1 MNFHPFE
8 GGRVMPTLVT
18 GATGF
23 LGSHIVRK
31 LAGRGEKVRILLR
44 RSSKT
49 VNIDDID
56 VEKVYG
62 DVTDMESVRKAIE
75 GCDTLYHTAGV
86 VSFKQADYKKMEDV
100 NVGGTNNVFTAAM
113 EAGIKKA
120 VYTSS
125 IAAIGLKPGKEV
137 ADENTPFDPEG
148 TDIEYILSKYRA
160 EQEALRF
167 VEKGLPLVIVNPSL
181 VIGAGDVYV
190 STSGIILWY
199 CKRRLPGYT
208 DGGINLVDAEDVAEG
223 HLLAAEKGRIGEK
236 YILSNR
242 NITIK
247 ELFEVMEKVTGIP
260 RPKLKIPYPLAYAG
274 AYIAEKIF
282 GISAPNYVAMD
293 IDSIKGSKHFWY
305 VDNSKAVRELGFKPV
320 PLELTIERTV
330 NWFKEHGYL

>member
-1 MNFHPFE
+1 
-8 GGRVMPTLVT
+8 MPTLVT

-49 VNIDDID
+49 VNIDDMD

-62 DVTDMESVRKAIE
+62 DVTDMESVRKAID
-75 GCDTLYHTAGV
+75 GCDTLYHAAGV

-223 HLLAAEKGRIGEK
+223 HLLAAEKGRVGEK

-305 VDNSKAVRELGFKPV
+305 VDNSKAVRELGFGPV
-320 PLELTIERTV
+320 PLEVTIERTV
-330 NWFKEHGYL
+330 KWFKEHGYL

>member
-1 MNFHPFE
+1 
-8 GGRVMPTLVT
+8 MPTLVT

-31 LAGRGEKVRILLR
+31 LAERGEKVRILLR

-62 DVTDMESVRKAIE
+62 DVTDMESVRKAME
-75 GCDTLYHTAGV
+75 GCDTLYHAAGI
-86 VSFKQADYKKMEDV
+86 VSFKQADYKKMEAV

-113 EAGIKKA
+113 EAGVKKA

-125 IAAIGLKPGKEV
+125 VAAIGLKPGREL
-137 ADENTPFDPEG
+137 ANEETPFDPKS
-148 TDIEYILSKYRA
+148 TDIQYILSKYHA
-160 EQEALRF
+160 EREALRF
-167 VEKGLPLVIVNPSL
+167 AEKGLPLVLVNPSI

-190 STSGIILWY
+190 STTGIILWY

-242 NITIK
+242 NIMIK
-247 ELFEVMEKVTGIP
+247 ELFEVLEKVTGIP
-260 RPKLKIPYPLAYAG
+260 RPKMKIPYPLAYAG
-274 AYIAEKIF
+274 AYIAEKIL

-305 VDNSKAVRELGFKPV
+305 FDNSKAVKELGFSPA
-320 PLELTIERTV
+320 PLEVTIERTV
-330 NWFKEHGYL
+330 KWFKEHGYL

>member
-1 MNFHPFE
+1 
-8 GGRVMPTLVT
+8 MPTLVT

-23 LGSHIVRK
+23 LGSHIVKK

-62 DVTDMESVRKAIE
+62 DVTDMESVRKAME
-75 GCDTLYHTAGV
+75 GCDTLYHAAGI
-86 VSFKQADYKKMEDV
+86 VSFKQADYKKMEAV

-242 NITIK
+242 NLTIK

-260 RPKLKIPYPLAYAG
+260 RPKLKIPYPIAYAG

-305 VDNSKAVRELGFKPV
+305 VDNGKAVRELGFGPV
-320 PLELTIERTV
+320 PLEVTIERTV
-330 NWFKEHGYL
+330 KWFKEHGYL

>member
-1 MNFHPFE
+1 
-8 GGRVMPTLVT
+8 MPTLVT

-62 DVTDMESVRKAIE
+62 DVTDMDSVRKAMD
-75 GCDTLYHTAGV
+75 GCDALYHAAGV

-125 IAAIGLKPGKEV
+125 VAAIGLKPGKEV
-137 ADENTPFDPEG
+137 SDENTPFDPEG

-190 STSGIILWY
+190 STTGIILWY

-208 DGGINLVDAEDVAEG
+208 DGGINLVDADDVAEG

-274 AYIAEKIF
+274 AYMAEKIF

-305 VDNSKAVRELGFKPV
+305 VDNAKAVKELGFGPV
-320 PLELTIERTV
+320 PLEVTIERTV
-330 NWFKEHGYL
+330 SWFKEHRYL

>member
-1 MNFHPFE
+1 
-8 GGRVMPTLVT
+8 MPTLVT

-44 RSSKT
+44 QSSKT
-49 VNIDDID
+49 VNIDGID

-62 DVTDMESVRKAIE
+62 DVTDMESVRKAME
-75 GCDTLYHTAGV
+75 GCDRLYHAAGI
-86 VSFKQADYKKMEDV
+86 VSFKQADYKKMEAV
-100 NVGGTNNVFTAAM
+100 NVGGTYNVFTAAM
-113 EAGIKKA
+113 EAGVKKA

-125 IAAIGLKPGKEV
+125 VAAIGLRPGREL
-137 ADENTPFDPEG
+137 ANEETPFDPKS
-148 TDIEYILSKYRA
+148 TNIQYILSKYHA
-160 EQEALRF
+160 EREALRF
-167 VEKGLPLVIVNPSL
+167 AEKGLPLVLVNPSI

-190 STSGIILWY
+190 STTGIILWY

-208 DGGINLVDAEDVAEG
+208 DGGINLVDADDVAEG

-236 YILSNR
+236 YILSNH

-247 ELFEVMEKVTGIP
+247 ELFEVLEKVTGIP
-260 RPKLKIPYPLAYAG
+260 RPKMKIPYPLAYAG

-305 VDNSKAVRELGFKPV
+305 FDNSKAVKELGFSPV

-330 NWFKEHGYL
+330 KWFKEHGYL

>member
-1 MNFHPFE
+1 
-8 GGRVMPTLVT
+8 MPTLVT

-31 LAGRGEKVRILLR
+31 LAGRGDKVRILLR
-44 RSSKT
+44 QSSKT
-49 VNIDDID
+49 VNIDGID

-62 DVTDMESVRKAIE
+62 DVTDMESVRKAME
-75 GCDTLYHTAGV
+75 GCDTLYHAAGI
-86 VSFKQADYKKMEDV
+86 VSFKQADYKKMEAV
-100 NVGGTNNVFTAAM
+100 NVGGTYNVFTAAM
-113 EAGIKKA
+113 EAGVKKA

-125 IAAIGLKPGKEV
+125 IAAIGLKPGKEIS
-137 ADENTPFDPEG
+137 DENTPFDLKG

-190 STSGIILWY
+190 STTGIILWY

-274 AYIAEKIF
+274 AYMAEKIF

-330 NWFKEHGYL
+330 KWFKEHGYL

>member
-1 MNFHPFE
+1 
-8 GGRVMPTLVT
+8 MPTLVT

-23 LGSHIVRK
+23 LGSHIARK
-31 LAGRGEKVRILLR
+31 LAGRGEKVRILIR
-44 RSSKT
+44 KSSKT

-56 VEKVYG
+56 AERVYG

-75 GCDTLYHTAGV
+75 GCDALYHAAGL
-86 VSFKQADYKKMEDV
+86 VSFKQADYKKMEAV
-100 NVGGTNNVFTAAM
+100 NVGGTNNVFTAAL
-113 EAGIKKA
+113 EAGVKKA

-125 IAAIGLKPGKEV
+125 VAAIGLRPGKEL
-137 ADENTPFDPEG
+137 ADEETPFDPKS
-148 TDIEYILSKYRA
+148 TDIQYILSKYHA

-167 VEKGLPLVIVNPSL
+167 VEKGLPLVLVNPSI
-181 VIGAGDVYV
+181 VIGSGDVYV
-190 STSGIILWY
+190 STTGIILWY

-247 ELFEVMEKVTGIP
+247 ELFEVLEKVTGIP

-305 VDNSKAVRELGFKPV
+305 FDNSKAVRELGFKPV
-320 PLELTIERTV
+320 PLEVTIERTV
-330 NWFKEHGYL
+330 SWFKEHGYL

>member
-1 MNFHPFE
+1 
-8 GGRVMPTLVT
+8 MPTLVT

-44 RSSKT
+44 QSSKT
-49 VNIDDID
+49 VNIDGID

-62 DVTDMESVRKAIE
+62 DVTDMESVRKAME
-75 GCDTLYHTAGV
+75 GCDRLYHAAGI
-86 VSFKQADYKKMEDV
+86 VSFKQADYKKMEAV
-100 NVGGTNNVFTAAM
+100 NVGGTYNVFTAAM
-113 EAGIKKA
+113 EAGVKKA

-125 IAAIGLKPGKEV
+125 VAAIGLRPGREL
-137 ADENTPFDPEG
+137 ANEETPFDPKS
-148 TDIEYILSKYRA
+148 TDIQYILSKYHA
-160 EQEALRF
+160 EREALRF
-167 VEKGLPLVIVNPSL
+167 AEKGLPLVLVNPSI

-190 STSGIILWY
+190 STTGIILWY

-208 DGGINLVDAEDVAEG
+208 DGGINLVDADDVAEG

-236 YILSNR
+236 YILSNH

-247 ELFEVMEKVTGIP
+247 ELFEVLEKVTGIP
-260 RPKLKIPYPLAYAG
+260 RPKMKIPYPLAYAG

-305 VDNSKAVRELGFKPV
+305 FDNSKAVKELGFSPV

-330 NWFKEHGYL
+330 KWFKEHGYL

>member
-1 MNFHPFE
+1 
-8 GGRVMPTLVT
+8 MPTLVT

-31 LAGRGEKVRILLR
+31 LAERGEKVRILLR
-44 RSSKT
+44 RSSNT

-62 DVTDMESVRKAIE
+62 DVTDMESVRKAME
-75 GCDTLYHTAGV
+75 GCDTLYHAAGV
-86 VSFKQADYKKMEDV
+86 VSFKQADYKKMDDV

-125 IAAIGLKPGKEV
+125 IAAIGLKPGKEIS
-137 ADENTPFDPEG
+137 DENTPFDLKG

-190 STSGIILWY
+190 STTGIILWY

-260 RPKLKIPYPLAYAG
+260 RPKIKIPYPLAYAG
-274 AYIAEKIF
+274 AYMAEKIF

-305 VDNSKAVRELGFKPV
+305 VDNAKAVRELGFKPV
-320 PLELTIERTV
+320 PLEVTIERTV
-330 NWFKEHGYL
+330 KWFKEHGYL

>member
-1 MNFHPFE
+1 
-8 GGRVMPTLVT
+8 MPTLVT